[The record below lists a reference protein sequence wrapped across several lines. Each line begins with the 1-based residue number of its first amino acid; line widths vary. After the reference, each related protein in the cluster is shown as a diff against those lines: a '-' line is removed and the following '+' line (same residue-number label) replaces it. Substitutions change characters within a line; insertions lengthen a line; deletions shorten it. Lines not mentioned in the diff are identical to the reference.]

1 MKEYLLH
8 DIMEL
13 NDNRDPILMEK
24 LFGSPE
30 AMFKSQL
37 VLNYGEAYMTDKYW
51 KTKYPKL
58 VKKGTC
64 KPQMVCQ
71 ETL

>member
-13 NDNRDPILMEK
+13 NDNRDPIMEK

-30 AMFKSQL
+30 AMFK
-37 VLNYGEAYMTDKYW
+37 TIW
-51 KTKYPKL
+51 F
-58 VKKGTC
+58 
-64 KPQMVCQ
+64 
-71 ETL
+71 

>member
-24 LFGSPE
+24 LFGDPE
-30 AMFKSQL
+30 AMFKT
-37 VLNYGEAYMTDKYW
+37 NW
-51 KTKYPKL
+51 F
-58 VKKGTC
+58 
-64 KPQMVCQ
+64 
-71 ETL
+71 

>member
-24 LFGSPE
+24 LFE
-30 AMFKSQL
+30 
-37 VLNYGEAYMTDKYW
+37 VLRLCLKANW
-51 KTKYPKL
+51 F
-58 VKKGTC
+58 
-64 KPQMVCQ
+64 
-71 ETL
+71 

>member
-1 MKEYLLH
+1 
-8 DIMEL
+8 MEL

-37 VLNYGEAYMTDKYW
+37 VF
-51 KTKYPKL
+51 KL
-58 VKKGTC
+58 A
-64 KPQMVCQ
+64 
-71 ETL
+71 L

>member
-24 LFGSPE
+24 FGNPE

-37 VLNYGEAYMTDKYW
+37 VL
-51 KTKYPKL
+51 KL
-58 VKKGTC
+58 R
-64 KPQMVCQ
+64 
-71 ETL
+71 